1 MTTKPDHERVT
12 FDATT
17 NLIDAL
23 RRLAAEH
30 DRSLAGEC
38 REAVR
43 RYVDTAEGPYYPP
56 KMS

>member
-12 FDATT
+12 FDAPKE
-17 NLIDAL
+17 LIDAM
-23 RRLAAEH
+23 RRLATKH
-30 DRSLAGEC
+30 NRSLAGEC

-43 RYVDTAEGPYYPP
+43 RYVDAAEGPYYPP